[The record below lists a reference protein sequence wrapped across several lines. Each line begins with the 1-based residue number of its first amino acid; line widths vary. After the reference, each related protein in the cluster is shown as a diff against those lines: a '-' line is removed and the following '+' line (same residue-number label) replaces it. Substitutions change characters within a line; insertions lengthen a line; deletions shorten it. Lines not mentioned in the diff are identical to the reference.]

1 MGIWLCLLMM
11 LLVLAMVLAGVF
23 DSANREEN
31 RLVSATEPDD
41 DAIYVNASPKETL
54 PAEPQKTEVTTVPPT
69 TTTETNAA
77 ETERNALYY
86 VTVSGNQIV
95 LLDEYGEYLDTLNEN
110 AHFLPKS
117 DLAALRAGIALYS
130 KDELSSLIDDLS

>member
-1 MGIWLCLLMM
+1 MM
-11 LLVLAMVLAGVF
+11 LLVIAMVLAGVF
-23 DSANREEN
+23 DSASKEEN
-31 RLVSATEPDD
+31 RLVSATDPDD

-54 PAEPQKTEVTTVPPT
+54 PAEPQKTEVTTT
-69 TTTETNAA
+69 TANTTNATTETDAA

-86 VTVSGNQIV
+86 VTVSGNRIV

-110 AHFLPKS
+110 ANFLPKS